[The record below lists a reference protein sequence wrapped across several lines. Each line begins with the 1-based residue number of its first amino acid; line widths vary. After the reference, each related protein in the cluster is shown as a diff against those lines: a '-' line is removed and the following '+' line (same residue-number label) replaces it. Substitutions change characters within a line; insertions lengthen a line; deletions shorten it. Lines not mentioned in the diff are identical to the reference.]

1 MPLIKN
7 GRLAEDSW
15 IHVGDEAPLASGVQA
30 IVSLERW
37 QAERETLTARNA
49 SLGLRLKSNQS
60 PELVAEDLGRFDV
73 IALEFPKFT
82 DGRAYS
88 NARVLRERYG
98 FGGELRAVGQVL
110 RDQLV
115 FMLRSGFDAFE
126 VAGGST
132 AEVWNEILAEISV
145 FYQAAGDS
153 RSPVSVLRR
162 AQREAAPPKPLRHAA
177 AKARKAVIKRE
188 AVGPPLESAGC
199 AGS

>member
-1 MPLIKN
+1 MPLIKD
-7 GRLAEDSW
+7 GRLAEDTW
-15 IHVGDEAPLASGVQA
+15 IHLGDEEPIAPGAHA

-37 QAERETLTARNA
+37 QAERDTLATRNA
-49 SLGLRLKSNQS
+49 PLGLRLKSDQS

-98 FGGELRAVGQVL
+98 FNGELRAVGQVL

-115 FMLRSGFDAFE
+115 FMLRGGFDAFE
-126 VAGGST
+126 VAGATT
-132 AEVWNEILAEISV
+132 AEAWNEILAEISV

-153 RSPVSVLRR
+153 RSPVWALRR
-162 AQREAAPPKPLRHAA
+162 AQRQAAPPKPVRHAA
-177 AKARKAVIKRE
+177 AKARTAVISRE
-188 AVGPPLESAGC
+188 AAGPPLEPAGC
-199 AGS
+199 AGR